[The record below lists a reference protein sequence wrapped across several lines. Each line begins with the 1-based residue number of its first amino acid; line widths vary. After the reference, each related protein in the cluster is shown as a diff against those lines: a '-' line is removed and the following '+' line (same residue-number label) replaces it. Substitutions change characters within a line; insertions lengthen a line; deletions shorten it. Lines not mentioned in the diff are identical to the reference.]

1 MKTGVYDTGLYS
13 FEYPAEATAIILRR
27 VEGGLNN
34 RGILVNHMRVYQ
46 SPNLIQFGAT
56 IYYQTPA
63 IAGNGAENL
72 ITNLE
77 SRSSTDMWNA
87 RTSGEWQ
94 SPEASYKS
102 CYVTDSAKI
111 TADKNLMKVVIDL
124 G

>member
-1 MKTGVYDTGLYS
+1 
-13 FEYPAEATAIILRR
+13 
-27 VEGGLNN
+27 
-34 RGILVNHMRVYQ
+34 MRVYQ
-46 SPNLIQFGAT
+46 SPNLIQFGST

-63 IAGNGAENL
+63 IAGNEAENL

-102 CYVTDSAKI
+102 CYVTDSTNIAS
-111 TADKNLMKVVIDL
+111 DNNLMKVVIDL